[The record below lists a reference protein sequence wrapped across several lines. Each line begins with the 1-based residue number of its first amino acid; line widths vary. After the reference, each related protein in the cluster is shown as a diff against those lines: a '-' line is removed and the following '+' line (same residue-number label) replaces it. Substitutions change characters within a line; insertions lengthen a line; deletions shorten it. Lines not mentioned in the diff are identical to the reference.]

1 MLSDATHVSAVRG
14 EGQTSNLPAYTLT
27 SSLHP
32 HGSSPCS
39 YPSSPF
45 TCSSDVAAPD
55 ADNPTSASI
64 AATTSAP
71 RPFAAPNAVPR
82 WPRCKRN
89 AIPDES
95 LADCGIISHMIA
107 LKAHYDGKVLVPDEP
122 VSLATNQKV
131 LLQIQPIDSEPPTI
145 DNKPKRTFLVQP
157 GVITYVAP
165 DFDAHLGDDFWG
177 IEDSE
182 AKK

>member
-1 MLSDATHVSAVRG
+1 
-14 EGQTSNLPAYTLT
+14 
-27 SSLHP
+27 
-32 HGSSPCS
+32 
-39 YPSSPF
+39 
-45 TCSSDVAAPD
+45 
-55 ADNPTSASI
+55 
-64 AATTSAP
+64 
-71 RPFAAPNAVPR
+71 
-82 WPRCKRN
+82 
-89 AIPDES
+89 
-95 LADCGIISHMIA
+95 MIA